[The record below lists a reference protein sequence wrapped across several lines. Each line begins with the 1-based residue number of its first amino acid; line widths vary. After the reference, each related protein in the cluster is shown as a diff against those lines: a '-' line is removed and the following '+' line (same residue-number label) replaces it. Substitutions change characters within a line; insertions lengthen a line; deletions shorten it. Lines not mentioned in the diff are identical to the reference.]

1 MISTQGHI
9 EYIVNP
15 KSGSVIHKRTAK
27 RFEDYLRDKG
37 YDVRVNK
44 TESMEHVCQLATKAA
59 TDADCSVVVVAGG
72 DGTVREVAHGLE
84 GSGKKLMIIPS
95 GTENLLA
102 TELGLGDIYKRLVE
116 VFEDDFLSELDLG
129 IANGRCFTSIAGF
142 GFDGDIVKKV
152 SEKRKGHI
160 THLHYLQ
167 PILETF
173 RDYKFPHIRVV
184 VDDEEI
190 FNDQGL
196 VFVGNIS
203 RYAIGLQ
210 ILHEANFSDGLLD
223 VCVYKCASRMQFIK
237 HSAKTVFKLHA
248 NADDVIYRQCKKIY
262 ISSTSED
269 VRTEIDGDPGP
280 ELPMKIEV
288 IPHAVQVFVPRS
300 GKKPGIVD
308 KIKKVF
314 KQDRS

>member
-1 MISTQGHI
+1 LLIR
-9 EYIVNP
+9 NP
-15 KSGSVIHKRTAK
+15 EPLFIKERLKDS
-27 RFEDYLRDKG
+27 KG
-37 YDVRVNK
+37 YDVRIDK
-44 TESMEHVCQLATKAA
+44 TKSMEHVCQLATKAA
-59 TDADCSVVVVAGG
+59 TDADCNIIAVAGG

-84 GSGKKLMIIPS
+84 GSGKRLMIIPS

-102 TELGLGDIYKRLVE
+102 KELGLSDVFKQLVE
-116 VFEDDFLSELDLG
+116 VFEDDFARELDLG

-173 RDYKFPHIRVV
+173 RDHEFPQMRVI

-190 FNDQGL
+190 FNSQGV

-203 RYAIGLQ
+203 RYATGLR
-210 ILHEANFSDGLLD
+210 ILYKADFSDGLLD
-223 VCVYKCASRMQFIK
+223 VCVYRCASRMQFIK
-237 HSAKTVFKLHA
+237 LSAKTVFRLHA
-248 NADDVIYRQCKKIY
+248 DSDDVIYRQCKRIY
-262 ISSTSED
+262 ISSPSEN
-269 VRTEIDGDPGP
+269 VRTQIDGDPGP

-288 IPHAVQVFVPRS
+288 IPHAVKVFVPRS
-300 GKKPGIVD
+300 GKKPGSE
-308 KIKKVF
+308 IK
-314 KQDRS
+314 